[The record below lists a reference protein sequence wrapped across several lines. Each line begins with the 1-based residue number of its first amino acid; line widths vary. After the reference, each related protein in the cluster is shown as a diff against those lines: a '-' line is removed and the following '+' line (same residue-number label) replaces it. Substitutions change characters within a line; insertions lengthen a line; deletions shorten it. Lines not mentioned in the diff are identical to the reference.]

1 MKFRGKMTEL
11 TCMKQFSSVVQT
23 LKGLSRLCVLRL
35 CADRFHFIISPE
47 NMGQRGA
54 MVWCTLDQTH
64 FFSEYNMKGV
74 TEEDN
79 EIYLELAPDMLI
91 KALNSLKFSQVA
103 KSVKIK
109 LTNKIHPCLT
119 FEVEL
124 PSTAM
129 HSRICVHDVP
139 VNTIPRRDW
148 PDYRPPDLPRF
159 DVGIEVPSLKTLR
172 GVVDRMKAL
181 QPHVIMSA
189 NKLGSMCLKVNTD
202 TASIAM
208 HFRDLRI
215 VDADQGRRILDNDEE
230 NEEDMFSVRLDAK
243 RLSSVLTSELLHPR
257 RVLCHILDD
266 QMLHMV
272 LEHEDV
278 LMHYCVTAVSA

>member
-1 MKFRGKMTEL
+1 MTEL
-11 TCMKQFSSVVQT
+11 ACMKQFSQVVNT

-35 CADRFHFIISPE
+35 CTDRFHFIISPE
-47 NMGQRGA
+47 NMGQHGA
-54 MVWCTLDQTH
+54 MVWCTLDQSH

-79 EIYLELAPDMLI
+79 EIYLEFAPDMLM

-109 LTNKIHPCLT
+109 LTNKMYPCLT

-124 PSTAM
+124 PSTAL

-148 PDYRPPDLPRF
+148 QDYKTPDMPRF
-159 DVGIEVPSLKTLR
+159 DVGIEVPSLKLLR

-181 QPHVIMSA
+181 QPHIIMAAS
-189 NKLGSMCLKVNTD
+189 LSGSMSLKVTTD

-208 HFRDLRI
+208 HFQDLKI
-215 VDADQGRRILDNDEE
+215 VTPTSTRNPDEDND
-230 NEEDMFSVRLDAK
+230 NEEMFSVRLDAK

-257 RVLCHILDD
+257 RVLCNILDD

-278 LMHYCVTAVSA
+278 LMHYRASAVSV

>member
-1 MKFRGKMTEL
+1 MTEL
-11 TCMKQFSSVVQT
+11 LCMKQFSNVVHT
-23 LKGLSRLCVLRL
+23 LKTLSRFCVLRL
-35 CADRFHFIISPE
+35 CTDRFHFIISPE

-64 FFSEYNMKGV
+64 FFSEYSMKGV

-79 EIYLELAPDMLI
+79 EIYLEFAPDMLM

-109 LTNKIHPCLT
+109 LTNKTYPCLT

-124 PSTAM
+124 PSSAM

-159 DVGIEVPSLKTLR
+159 DVGVEVPSLKLLR

-181 QPHVIMSA
+181 QPHLIMAACSA
-189 NKLGSMCLKVNTD
+189 GSMSLKVNTD

-208 HFRDLRI
+208 HFRDLKI
-215 VDADQGRRILDNDEE
+215 VKSGSRREAVSNSEDD
-230 NEEDMFSVRLDAK
+230 NEEEMYSVRLDAK

-257 RVLCHILDD
+257 RVLCHIMDD